1 MEAFER
7 METLKLA
14 LLQMRAKQAEQAVA
28 EGTTIDGEAFL
39 SALANGRYD

>member
-1 MEAFER
+1 MEASEQ

-14 LLQMRAKQAEQAVA
+14 LLQMRAKQAEQSIA

-39 SALANGRYD
+39 SALSNGRYN